1 MPEEKKP
8 IIEVPGMQP
17 IYLHDAGYRVLA
29 GLRAQAEALGVS
41 RQSVNELLR
50 TRRALSPEM
59 ALRLARLFGN
69 SAEFWLNAQRAVDL
83 WEAAQAIA
91 ERTVRPGREPGAVPA
106 PQLPA
111 AEPATWDAVARR
123 TWREAFCL
131 ARQERAR
138 RQLDLLDAP
147 LLFVKQ
153 HPYFA
158 GHIYDDFYPWHPGGG
173 IYVLEDPT
181 DPRPDRT
188 VRPVIDPA
196 TNETLGEG
204 VYRDPDLFWD
214 ASKLVF
220 AHKGEPNGVTSLY
233 EIGTNGRGLKRITAS
248 DTFSDYQPA
257 YLPDG
262 RIVSPALEDMF
273 PFLSREE
280 LESNRPAA
288 NDKAPIPDQVSMP
301 DEPESGRAKPGPGPG
316 SNVTKKEST

>member
-1 MPEEKKP
+1 
-8 IIEVPGMQP
+8 V
-17 IYLHDAGYRVLA
+17 
-29 GLRAQAEALGVS
+29 
-41 RQSVNELLR
+41 
-50 TRRALSPEM
+50 
-59 ALRLARLFGN
+59 
-69 SAEFWLNAQRAVDL
+69 
-83 WEAAQAIA
+83 IA
-91 ERTVRPGREPGAVPA
+91 ERTVRSGREPGAVSA
-106 PQLPA
+106 SQLPA
-111 AEPATWDAVARR
+111 AGPATWDAAARR

-188 VRPVIDPA
+188 IRPVIDPA
-196 TNETLGEG
+196 TNKTLGEG

-220 AHKGEPNGVTSLY
+220 AHKGEPDGVTSLY
-233 EIGTNGRGLKRITAS
+233 EIGTDGRGLKRITAS

-262 RIVSPALEDMF
+262 RIAFISTRPRALVPCFNSGVGTLHTVHLDGSRLCSISVNNVNEFDPSVLHDG
-273 PFLSREE
+273 PFADSVGGSHRATRRE
-280 LESNRPAA
+280 
-288 NDKAPIPDQVSMP
+288 
-301 DEPESGRAKPGPGPG
+301 GRRGGTEG
-316 SNVTKKEST
+316 